1 MKKMELKQ
9 LVDESMELFEIDN
22 IKDLGSKLMEIV
34 IEDKIEYYKK
44 FKELVEDLSVD
55 WLQKIFQYYEA
66 DRKDKKQDYTP
77 LSPDLRT
84 VIMNI
89 IEYIP

>member
-1 MKKMELKQ
+1 MELKQ

-66 DRKDKKQDYTP
+66 DRK
-77 LSPDLRT
+77 
-84 VIMNI
+84 V
-89 IEYIP
+89 